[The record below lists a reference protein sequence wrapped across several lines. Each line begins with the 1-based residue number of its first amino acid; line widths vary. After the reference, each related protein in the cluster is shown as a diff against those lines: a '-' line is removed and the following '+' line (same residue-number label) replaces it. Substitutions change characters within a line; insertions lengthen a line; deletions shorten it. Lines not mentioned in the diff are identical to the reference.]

1 VRTSSIVISIA
12 AVVMGALAAL
22 LAVTWLRGQTREAV
36 APVGTIVVASTQLG
50 LGKQLSEANVVE
62 VPWATAKL
70 PDGAFATKHDLFK
83 DGRRVV
89 LTTLERNE
97 AVLKSKITS
106 PGQAGTLSS
115 LLEEGKRAVTVRVDD
130 VRGVAGF
137 IRPNDRVD
145 VVLIRGEGGAAGGSY
160 SDLILQGVK
169 VLAVDQVTGERTEQA
184 AVAKV
189 VTLEVSP
196 EDAQKIVLATNI
208 GKLSL
213 ILRQA
218 GAENSDASKRVT
230 EGDLGLADPDKGKPA
245 KAAAA
250 SPPGVLQQI
259 IAPRRTDTATVAIV
273 RALKREEYSV
283 MQEGG
288 ERPRP

>member
-1 VRTSSIVISIA
+1 
-12 AVVMGALAAL
+12 
-22 LAVTWLRGQTREAV
+22 V
-36 APVGTIVVASTQLG
+36 APLGTIVVAATQLG
-50 LGKQLSEANVVE
+50 LGKQLTEENLVE

-70 PDGAFATKHDLFK
+70 PEGAFATKHDLLK
-83 DGRRVV
+83 DGRRAV
-89 LTTLERNE
+89 LTALERNE
-97 AVLKSKITS
+97 PILKSKITG

-160 SDLILQGVK
+160 SDIILQGVK
-169 VLAVDQVTGERTEQA
+169 VLAVDQLTGERTEQA
-184 AVAKV
+184 TVAKV

-245 KAAAA
+245 KGAAA
-250 SPPGVLQQI
+250 SLPGVLQQI
-259 IAPRRTDTATVAIV
+259 ITPRRSDTATVAVV

-283 MQEGG
+283 MQEGD

>member
-1 VRTSSIVISIA
+1 
-12 AVVMGALAAL
+12 
-22 LAVTWLRGQTREAV
+22 
-36 APVGTIVVASTQLG
+36 
-50 LGKQLSEANVVE
+50 VE

-89 LTTLERNE
+89 LTTLEPNE

-115 LLEEGKRAVTVRVDD
+115 LLQEGKRAVTVRVDD
-130 VRGVAGF
+130 VKGVAGF

-145 VVLIRGEGGAAGGSY
+145 VVLIRGEAGGSY
-160 SDLILQGVK
+160 SDLILQGAK
-169 VLAVDQVTGERTEQA
+169 VIAVDQLTGDRTEQA
-184 AVAKV
+184 TVAKV

-230 EGDLGLADPDKGKPA
+230 EGDLGLTDPDRGKPT
-245 KAAAA
+245 KAGAA
-250 SPPGVLQQI
+250 SLPGVLQQI
-259 IAPRRTDTATVAIV
+259 VTPRHSDTATVAIV

-283 MQEGG
+283 MQEGD

>member
-1 VRTSSIVISIA
+1 
-12 AVVMGALAAL
+12 MGALAAL
-22 LAVTWLRGQTREAV
+22 LAVTWLRGQTREAL

-70 PDGAFATKHDLFK
+70 PEGAFATKRDLFK

-89 LTTLERNE
+89 LTTLEPNE

-245 KAAAA
+245 KAAPA

-283 MQEGG
+283 MQEGD